1 MERRAEKSL
10 LVLSCLLVFP
20 LVSSVPMPRSLGLGS
35 QQQHPLALKLTSSQ
49 EMTIGEAM
57 NLGRPEAR
65 MDMEV
70 NDYPTPGANDDHD
83 PGHGRT

>member
-1 MERRAEKSL
+1 
-10 LVLSCLLVFP
+10 
-20 LVSSVPMPRSLGLGS
+20 
-35 QQQHPLALKLTSSQ
+35 
-49 EMTIGEAM
+49 MTIGAAM

-83 PGHGRT
+83 PGHGRA